1 MEIKIHN
8 IGSYIVK
15 NYLLETPV
23 GWIALDTGYRGGVDR
38 FLKRFSKLAPLKDL
52 KYIFLTHAHDDH
64 AGFLADLL
72 KKTHATL
79 IVSAASVPL
88 LASGENATPPGAGF
102 STRFASLFDLIK
114 KDHSFPP
121 VYVSGRSIRIPDES
135 IQVFKNMGLP
145 IRIVFLPGHTCDS
158 MGLLLEETG
167 QLLCGDA
174 AMNTLL
180 VSMARHTI
188 WIDDPVVYG
197 QSWDKMLSLQPTK
210 LYPSHGSPFS
220 PKDLTKYRHFMDGK
234 KPIVPKRVS

>member
-38 FLKRFSKLAPLKDL
+38 FLKRFSKLAPVESL
-52 KYIFLTHAHDDH
+52 KYVFLTHAHDDH
-64 AGFLADLL
+64 AGFLAALL

-79 IVSAASVPL
+79 IVNTASIPL
-88 LASGENATPPGAGF
+88 LASGENATPSGAGF
-102 STRFASLFDLIK
+102 STRFASLFDIIK

-121 VYVSGRSIRIPDES
+121 FHVSGRSIRIPDES
-135 IQVFKNMGLP
+135 AQVFKAMGLP
-145 IRIVFLPGHTCDS
+145 IRIVFLPGHTRDS

-180 VSMARHTI
+180 VSTARHTI

-197 QSWDKMLSLQPTK
+197 QSWDKMLSLNPSK

-220 PKDLTKYRHFMDGK
+220 PKDLVKYRHFMDGK
-234 KPIVPKRVS
+234 KPIVPKRAT

>member
-38 FLKRFSKLAPLKDL
+38 FLKRFSKLALVESL
-52 KYIFLTHAHDDH
+52 KYVFLTHAHDDH
-64 AGFLADLL
+64 AGFLAALL

-79 IVSAASVPL
+79 IVNTASIPL

-102 STRFASLFDLIK
+102 STRFASLFDIIK

-121 VYVSGRSIRIPDES
+121 FHVSGRSIRIPDES
-135 IQVFKNMGLP
+135 AQVFKAMGLP
-145 IRIVFLPGHTCDS
+145 IRIVFLPGHTRDS

-180 VSMARHTI
+180 ISTARHTI
-188 WIDDPVVYG
+188 WIDDPVIYG
-197 QSWDKMLSLQPTK
+197 QSWDKMLSLNPSK

-220 PKDLTKYRHFMDGK
+220 PKDLVKYRHFMDGK
-234 KPIVPKRVS
+234 KPIVPKRAT